1 MHIECRIKS
10 KKKEISKYIMD
21 KYHLA
26 VVLPELSSTLDMT
39 SDS

>member
-1 MHIECRIKS
+1 MANKVEKTQ
-10 KKKEISKYIMD
+10 ISKYIID